1 MKPSECFIAASMET
15 LPKKKKKNSL
25 MWMKNGKKQT
35 KDMNKWLI
43 GEEKEKCEEDY
54 SKILFYH
61 QVSKDFFFFFQD
73 AGSDAMRWTILI
85 HCCWEGILTQVFG
98 KMYLEP

>member
-15 LPKKKKKNSL
+15 LPKKKKKKNSL

-43 GEEKEKCEEDY
+43 GEEKK
-54 SKILFYH
+54 
-61 QVSKDFFFFFQD
+61 
-73 AGSDAMRWTILI
+73 GG
-85 HCCWEGILTQVFG
+85 GI
-98 KMYLEP
+98 